1 MSEKHLTEPP
11 WKTLVSKQG
20 VKDIGLQKALGAYA
34 RIDTAK
40 EPARALETLTEISEL
55 ALKLKKSCT
64 TKEIVV
70 DHLNEMVKEVKK
82 TTPALEA
89 RIKSS
94 PLETTKPSGA
104 VRAKE
109 EGEDEDEDE
118 EKVAQKFKKD
128 LKQQMLSAL
137 AQVKLRAPA
146 EPGQDKEPKPQLKFM
161 AYLAGKFCAVI
172 VARKVGT
179 ATRKLL
185 PDIAGGGSGG
195 KFYVGECIFEKNLH
209 TFVLEAVPGGL

>member
-55 ALKLKKSCT
+55 ALKLKKSCA

-70 DHLNEMVKEVKK
+70 DHLKEMVKEVKK

-89 RIKSS
+89 RIKSPPVES
-94 PLETTKPSGA
+94 TKPSGA
-104 VRAKE
+104 ARAKD
-109 EGEDEDEDE
+109 EDEDEDE
-118 EKVAQKFKKD
+118 EKVAQKFKK
-128 LKQQMLSAL
+128 
-137 AQVKLRAPA
+137 
-146 EPGQDKEPKPQLKFM
+146 
-161 AYLAGKFCAVI
+161 
-172 VARKVGT
+172 
-179 ATRKLL
+179 
-185 PDIAGGGSGG
+185 
-195 KFYVGECIFEKNLH
+195 
-209 TFVLEAVPGGL
+209 